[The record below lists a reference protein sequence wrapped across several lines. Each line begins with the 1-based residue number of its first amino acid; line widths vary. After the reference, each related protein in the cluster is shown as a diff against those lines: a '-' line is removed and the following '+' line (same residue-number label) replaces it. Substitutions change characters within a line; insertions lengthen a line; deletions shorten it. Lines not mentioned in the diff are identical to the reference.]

1 MYLNALILKNAII
14 LLDGR
19 QKVIDPFENEI
30 FPKEKQ
36 GKGLF

>member
-19 QKVIDPFENEI
+19 QKVIDSFEKEI